1 VANQEWL
8 SGKPLG
14 AIGLL
19 SQRDFA
25 KLQKESAPSM
35 KARVLLVA
43 SILTLC
49 ACKKPQVSPQG
60 SATATPTPT
69 PRVANQGTVYLLRRV
84 AVATEHSLYGL
95 APGTE
100 LKVIED
106 RRGKLLVQTQGLQFV
121 INQRDTTDDLDQR
134 SKIITREEERD
145 SIRRIAKTTRAQ
157 TEDQKFLAEENAR
170 RRSFAEAQIA
180 RLCSTIDSARRE
192 IAGLEVKRDESVSN
206 GGEFH
211 VATANEARSYGI
223 AVGSDDSAEN
233 KARRA
238 RIAVLQAHIADC
250 DRQIQI
256 LSDAIAGW
264 E

>member
-1 VANQEWL
+1 
-8 SGKPLG
+8 
-14 AIGLL
+14 
-19 SQRDFA
+19 
-25 KLQKESAPSM
+25 M

-121 INQRDTTDDLDQR
+121 INQRDTTNDLDQR

-145 SIRRIAKTTRAQ
+145 SIRRIAKATRAQ

-192 IAGLEVKRDESVSN
+192 IAGLEAERDESVSN

-233 KARRA
+233 NARRA

>member
-1 VANQEWL
+1 MAIRNGFLE
-8 SGKPLG
+8 SPLG

-19 SQRDFA
+19 SKRDIV
-25 KLQKESAPSM
+25 KLQRESAPSV
-35 KARVLLVA
+35 KARVLLLA

-49 ACKKPQVSPQG
+49 ACNKPQG
-60 SATATPTPT
+60 SAIATPTPT
-69 PRVANQGTVYLLRRV
+69 PRVATEATAYLLQRV
-84 AVATEHSLYGL
+84 AVATQDSLYGL
-95 APGTE
+95 AAGTE
-100 LKVIED
+100 LTVIEE
-106 RRGKLLVQTQGLQFV
+106 RHGKLLVQTQGLQFV
-121 INQRDTTDDLDQR
+121 INQRDTTNDLDQR

-145 SIRRIAKTTRAQ
+145 SIRRIAIGTRAQ

-170 RRSFAEAQIA
+170 RRSFADAQIA

-192 IAGLEVKRDESVSN
+192 IARLEAKRNESVSS
-206 GGEFH
+206 GGEMR
-211 VATANEARSYGI
+211 VATTHEARLYGI

-233 KARRA
+233 NARRA
-238 RIAVLQAHIADC
+238 RIAVLQTHIADC